1 MVTDLHAHY
10 PMRVVSDVTPDT
22 AVGLMRKA
30 MRRPTLGDK
39 LRALILGLASRFF
52 SDTDPFSGYRIT
64 PQRLREGGVGVA
76 LSVLYRPSEELD
88 PDERFASA
96 PKPSYFSLLLGD
108 LEAVEAEVGDPRPS
122 LLRAVHDRAEL
133 DACVADGATGLVHCV
148 EGGFHL
154 GGDAAQID
162 ANVAELARR
171 GSPTSP
177 SRTCSSAVWPR
188 WRPRFRSST
197 TASMAAC
204 FRQREGEG
212 LTDLG
217 VAAVR
222 AMARHR
228 VLVDVSHMRA
238 DSIAETLQ
246 LLDEADPDRSLPV
259 VSTHAGFR
267 FGDQSYMHDEATVRR
282 IAERDGVIG
291 LITAEHQLLDG
302 LDEKPE
308 DFDGSFAVLRRHID
322 RIAEIT
328 GSHRNVALGTDFD
341 GFVKPTLPG
350 LQHMGDLARLEAALS
365 DHYGA
370 GSPSRSPRA
379 TPCGCCAS
387 SGPEPGKFGARVASP
402 DRREECRRM
411 RLSGGPRRR
420 ATRCAPV
427 CRRCHSFTG
436 AAGSLG

>member
-22 AVGLMRKA
+22 ALGLMRKA

-52 SDTDPFSGYRIT
+52 SDRDPFSGYRIT
-64 PQRLREGGVGVA
+64 PERLREGGVGVA

-108 LEAVEAEVGDPRPS
+108 LEAVEAEVGTHDRS
-122 LLRAVHDRAEL
+122 LLRVVHDRAEL

-154 GGDAAQID
+154 GGEAAQID

-171 GSPTSP
+171 GVAYVTV
-177 SRTCSSAVWPR
+177 AHLF
-188 WRPRFRSST
+188 FRGVAT
-197 TASMAAC
+197 VAPALPFLTDGQYGRL
-204 FRQREGEG
+204 FPQREGEG

-259 VSTHAGFR
+259 VSTHAGYR
-267 FGDQSYMHDEATVRR
+267 FGEQSYMHDDATVRR
-282 IAERDGVIG
+282 IAERDGAIG

-302 LDEKPE
+302 LDDKPK

-350 LQHMGDLARLEAALS
+350 LQHMGDLSRLEDALS

-370 GSPSRSPRA
+370 EIAEQITAGN
-379 TPCGCCAS
+379 TL
-387 SGPEPGKFGARVASP
+387 RVLRKLWA
-402 DRREECRRM
+402 
-411 RLSGGPRRR
+411 
-420 ATRCAPV
+420 
-427 CRRCHSFTG
+427 
-436 AAGSLG
+436 

>member
-22 AVGLMRKA
+22 AIGLMRKA

-52 SDTDPFSGYRIT
+52 SHSDPFSGYRVT
-64 PQRLREGGVGVA
+64 PERLRDGGVGVA
-76 LSVLYRPSEELD
+76 LSVLYRPAEELD

-96 PKPSYFSLLLGD
+96 PKASYFSLLLGD
-108 LEAVEAEVGDPRPS
+108 LEAVEAEVATHDRS
-122 LLRAVHDRAEL
+122 VIRVVHGRAEL
-133 DACVADGATGLVHCV
+133 DECVADGATGLVHCV

-154 GGDAAQID
+154 GGEPDQVD

-171 GSPTSP
+171 GVAYITV
-177 SRTCSSAVWPR
+177 AHLF
-188 WRPRFRSST
+188 FRGVATVAPALPFLSDGLYRRL
-197 TASMAAC
+197 
-204 FRQREGEG
+204 FPQRDGEG
-212 LTDLG
+212 LTDVG

-238 DSIAETLQ
+238 DAIAETLQ
-246 LLDEADPDRSLPV
+246 LLDEADPERSLPV

-267 FGDQSYMHDEATVRR
+267 FGKQSYMHDEATVRR

-302 LDEKPE
+302 LDEARPE
-308 DFDGSFAVLRRHID
+308 DFSGSFAVLCRHID
-322 RIAEIT
+322 RIAEVA

-341 GFVKPTLPG
+341 GFVKPTLPDV
-350 LQHMGDLARLEAALS
+350 QHMGDLERLERALS
-365 DHYGA
+365 DHYG
-370 GSPSRSPRA
+370 
-379 TPCGCCAS
+379 
-387 SGPEPGKFGARVASP
+387 PEIARQITSENTLRVL
-402 DRREECRRM
+402 RR
-411 RLSGGPRRR
+411 LWS
-420 ATRCAPV
+420 
-427 CRRCHSFTG
+427 
-436 AAGSLG
+436 

>member
-22 AVGLMRKA
+22 AIGLMRKA

-52 SDTDPFSGYRIT
+52 SDADPFSGYRIT

-76 LSVLYRPSEELD
+76 LSVLYRPSDELD
-88 PDERFASA
+88 PDQRFAAA
-96 PKPSYFSLLLGD
+96 PKSAYFSPLLGD
-108 LEAVEAEVGDPRPS
+108 LEAVEAEVATQDRAV
-122 LLRAVHDRAEL
+122 LRVVHDRAEL
-133 DACVADGATGLVHCV
+133 DQCVADEATGLVHCV

-154 GGDAAQID
+154 GGDAERID

-171 GSPTSP
+171 GVAYITV
-177 SRTCSSAVWPR
+177 AHLF
-188 WRPRFRSST
+188 FRGV
-197 TASMAAC
+197 ANVAPALPFLKDGAYRRL
-204 FRQREGEG
+204 FRQPEGEG

-228 VLVDVSHMRA
+228 VLVDVSHMA
-238 DSIAETLQ
+238 GDSIEETLR
-246 LLDEADPDRSLPV
+246 LLDEEDPDRSLPV

-267 FGDQSYMHDEATVRR
+267 FGEQSYMHDEATVRR
-282 IAERDGVIG
+282 IAERDGAIG

-302 LDEKPE
+302 LDDKPK
-308 DFDGSFAVLRRHID
+308 DFDGSFGVLRRHID

-328 GSHRNVALGTDFD
+328 GGHRNVALGTDFD

-350 LQHMGDLARLEAALS
+350 LQHMGDLKRLEGALR
-365 DHYGA
+365 DHYGPDI
-370 GSPSRSPRA
+370 GEQI
-379 TPCGCCAS
+379 T
-387 SGPEPGKFGARVASP
+387 SGNTLRVL
-402 DRREECRRM
+402 RK
-411 RLSGGPRRR
+411 LW
-420 ATRCAPV
+420 V
-427 CRRCHSFTG
+427 
-436 AAGSLG
+436 

>member
-22 AVGLMRKA
+22 AIGLMRKA

-96 PKPSYFSLLLGD
+96 PKPSYFSRLLGD
-108 LEAVEAEVGDPRPS
+108 FEAVESEVATHD
-122 LLRAVHDRAEL
+122 RAGIRMVHDRDEL
-133 DACVADGATGLVHCV
+133 DSCVADGATGLVHCV

-154 GGDAAQID
+154 GGDAGQIH

-171 GSPTSP
+171 GVAYITV
-177 SRTCSSAVWPR
+177 AHLF
-188 WRPRFRSST
+188 FRGVATVAPALPFLSDG
-197 TASMAAC
+197 AYRRL
-204 FRQREGEG
+204 FGQPEGEG

-228 VLVDVSHMRA
+228 VLVDVSHMHA
-238 DSIAETLQ
+238 DSIEETLG
-246 LLDEADPDRSLPV
+246 LLDQADPDRSLPV

-267 FGDQSYMHDEATVRR
+267 FGEQSYMHDEATVRR
-282 IAERDGVIG
+282 IAGRDGVVG

-302 LDEKPE
+302 LDDKPK

-328 GSHRNVALGTDFD
+328 GSHRHVALGTDFD

-350 LQHMGDLARLEAALS
+350 LQHMGDLARLEMALK

-370 GSPSRSPRA
+370 EVA
-379 TPCGCCAS
+379 EQIS
-387 SGPEPGKFGARVASP
+387 SGNTLRVLRKLWA
-402 DRREECRRM
+402 
-411 RLSGGPRRR
+411 
-420 ATRCAPV
+420 
-427 CRRCHSFTG
+427 
-436 AAGSLG
+436 